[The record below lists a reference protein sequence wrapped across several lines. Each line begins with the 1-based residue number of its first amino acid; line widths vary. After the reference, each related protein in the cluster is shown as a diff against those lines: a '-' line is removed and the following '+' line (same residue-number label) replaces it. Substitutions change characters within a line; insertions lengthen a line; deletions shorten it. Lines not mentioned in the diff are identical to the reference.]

1 MDKKPN
7 ASSPVNRIVIVLGIV
22 AIIGII
28 GYGVLLLCPF
38 HWTIE
43 SFFFASGQECV
54 VFPELKLTIFCGDG
68 GTDEVFKRIDG
79 YGYNGF
85 TIGDFSGR
93 GGYLK
98 CDDIEIYSYKFQNGK
113 TILQFFDGKG
123 SAIVSRRGTRLTLPD
138 GQEFTLD
145 GKTPLW
151 LRCKSDGTIVQL
163 NELPEGFV
171 QFFESPPPDPG
182 YIEKVKSYPE
192 AFR

>member
-1 MDKKPN
+1 MDEKPN

-28 GYGVLLLCPF
+28 GYCVIGFVTSVK
-38 HWTIE
+38 WSE
-43 SFFFASGQECV
+43 YSFKFTSGPYCI
-54 VFPELKLTIFCGDG
+54 VFPEPKLTIFVGDG
-68 GTDEVFKRIDG
+68 GTDELFDHVNGHFHDS
-79 YGYNGF
+79 GF
-85 TIGDFSGR
+85 TVNLFTGICIASGSDMYRQTR
-93 GGYLK
+93 GGR
-98 CDDIEIYSYKFQNGK
+98 
-113 TILQFFDGKG
+113 TILQFWGGKG
-123 SAIVSRRGTRLTLPD
+123 SLVVSHNGTKLTLAD

-163 NELPEGFV
+163 DELPEGFV

-182 YIEKVKSYPE
+182 YIGEVKSYPE